1 MLTSQTRF
9 RRSRSV
15 GELNRADNAENS
27 ALITVRG
34 LHKKFGALHIIQ
46 GLDLQVLQGERHAL
60 IGPNGAGKS
69 TLFALLSGLI
79 QPTSGEI
86 LLRGKNIVGVSP
98 HLINRWGVGRSFQ
111 ITNIFGNLS
120 VLENV
125 RIGIFARHD
134 IRFGLSRILRSMK
147 RINDEAMAL
156 VESVHLKDKA
166 DTIAGVLSYSEQRAL
181 EIGLT
186 LATDPEVILL
196 DEPTAGMSKDET
208 HQIIELIQIVSRGRT
223 LLMVEHDMDVVFNLC
238 DRISVLVYGS
248 ILASGSPDVIRKN
261 IKVREAYLGEGF
273 A

>member
-1 MLTSQTRF
+1 MLTSQTFLGRARNDNGSGRIASGEGDTLIDV
-9 RRSRSV
+9 RR
-15 GELNRADNAENS
+15 
-27 ALITVRG
+27 
-34 LHKKFGALHIIQ
+34 LHKKFGELHIIQ

-79 QPTSGEI
+79 PPTSGEI
-86 LLRGKNIVGVSP
+86 LLRGENIVGMPP
-98 HLINRWGVGRSFQ
+98 HLINRRGVGRSFQ

-120 VLENV
+120 VLENI
-125 RIGIFARHD
+125 RIGMFARHD
-134 IRFGLSRILRSMK
+134 IRFGLARTLRGMK
-147 RINDEAMAL
+147 SINDEAMAL
-156 VESVHLKDKA
+156 IESVHLKEKA
-166 DTIAGVLSYSEQRAL
+166 GVLAGVLSYSEQRAL

-186 LATDPEVILL
+186 LATHPEIILL

-208 HQIIELIQIVSRGRT
+208 HQIIELIQRVSQGRT

-238 DRISVLVYGS
+238 DRISVLVYGT
-248 ILASGSPDVIRKN
+248 ILASGSPDTIRKN

>member
-1 MLTSQTRF
+1 MLTSQTF
-9 RRSRSV
+9 LGWARSDGGRD
-15 GELNRADNAENS
+15 RAGKNGDH
-27 ALITVRG
+27 ALIEVKN

-46 GLDLQVLQGERHAL
+46 GLELQVLQGEKHAL

-86 LLRGKNIVGVSP
+86 LLRGENIVGVSP
-98 HLINRWGVGRSFQ
+98 HLINRRGVGRSFQ

-134 IRFGLSRILRSMK
+134 IRFGLARPLRGMK
-147 RINDEAMAL
+147 LIDDEAMAL
-156 VESVHLKDKA
+156 IESVHLKDKA
-166 DTIAGVLSYSEQRAL
+166 DVVAGVLSYSEQRAL

-186 LATDPEVILL
+186 LATNPEIILL

-208 HQIIELIQIVSRGRT
+208 HQIIELIQKVSQGRT

-248 ILASGSPDVIRKN
+248 ILASGGPDALRKN
-261 IKVREAYLGEGF
+261 IKVREAYLGEGV

>member
-1 MLTSQTRF
+1 MLTLQTFLGWARGDDD
-9 RRSRSV
+9 R
-15 GELNRADNAENS
+15 NRAGKTGDH
-27 ALITVRG
+27 ALIEVNS

-46 GLDLQVLQGERHAL
+46 GLNLQVLQGEKHAL

-86 LLRGKNIVGVSP
+86 LLKGENIVGVPP

-125 RIGIFARHD
+125 RIGIFARHN
-134 IRFGLSRILRSMK
+134 IRFGLSRPLHSMK
-147 RINDEAMAL
+147 IIDDEAMAL
-156 VESVHLKDKA
+156 IESVHLKDKA
-166 DTIAGVLSYSEQRAL
+166 DVMAGVLSYSEQRAL

-186 LATDPEVILL
+186 LATNPEVILL

-208 HQIIELIQIVSRGRT
+208 HQIIELIQKVSQGRT

-248 ILASGSPDVIRKN
+248 ILASDGPDAIRKN
-261 IKVREAYLGEGF
+261 LKVREAYLGEGF

>member
-9 RRSRSV
+9 WWPRSGGNFDRI
-15 GELNRADNAENS
+15 NKAES
-27 ALITVRG
+27 DALITVRE

-46 GLDLQVLQGERHAL
+46 GVDLQVMQGERHAL

-86 LLRGKNIVGVSP
+86 LLRGRNIVGVSP

-134 IRFGLSRILRSMK
+134 IRFGLARTLRSMNS
-147 RINDEAMAL
+147 INDEAMGL
-156 VESVHLKDKA
+156 IESVHLKEKA
-166 DTIAGVLSYSEQRAL
+166 NTIAGVLSYSEQRAL

-186 LATDPEVILL
+186 LATNPEIILL

-208 HQIIELIQIVSRGRT
+208 HQIIELIQKISRGRT

-273 A
+273 V